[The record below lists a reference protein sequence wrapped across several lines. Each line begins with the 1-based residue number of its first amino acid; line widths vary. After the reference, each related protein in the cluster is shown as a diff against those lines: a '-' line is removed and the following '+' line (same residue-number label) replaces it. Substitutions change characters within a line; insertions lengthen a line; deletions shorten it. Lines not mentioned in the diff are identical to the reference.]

1 MGEPHGQEIPRIFT
15 RPLVELTP
23 QTSRGF
29 EFIEFCRR
37 ILGVDLYPWQRWLA
51 IHALEL
57 NTDGS
62 YRYSR
67 ILVIVSRQQGKT
79 MLASCLAAWWLYMD
93 YAREPGK
100 SPAEFTVLGAAQNL
114 NIAEKPFEQVQ
125 AWTDPNP
132 RSVEEKARTIP
143 ALSARTL
150 RIRRVNGNRAIET
163 RHGPRYIARD
173 GANAR
178 GETAARVLLDEVREQ
193 KTWRTWKTVEA
204 FPQTFRNG
212 QIWAISSGGEA
223 DSIVMKTLRKQIGEQ
238 VELAAREGADYPD
251 HDKADTSL
259 AIFEWSAPDDCD
271 PLDEAAILQAN
282 PSIGHSAVTVASIR
296 SKYRTHPEL
305 EYRTEYLGQTVEAK
319 TIPFIDPRD
328 FRDCVGSEADYQIAG
343 GERVVFAVD
352 TAVDRSRS
360 CIAAAVM
367 CDDGIPLV
375 ALLAPPRL
383 GMMWLPADLEAMAR
397 AAGHSEVMVQ
407 ERGCPAMEFR
417 QPLADLGLQVR
428 AVPGS
433 WFGIATGRFRD
444 AIRDRRVRF
453 VKQEPLELAIAAG
466 ITKRY
471 GETDAWDRRGSAVD
485 ISPLVACTLALYGLE
500 NPVDVPLSAYADHDL
515 LIL

>member
-1 MGEPHGQEIPRIFT
+1 MADYGQEIPRVFT

-37 ILGVDLYPWQRWLA
+37 ILGVELYPWQKWLA

-57 NTDGS
+57 AADGG

-67 ILVIVSRQQGKT
+67 ILVIVSRQNGKT
-79 MLASCLAAWWLYMD
+79 LLASCLSAYWLYFD

-100 SPAEFTVLGAAQNL
+100 TPAEFTVLGAAQNL

-125 AWTDPNP
+125 AWADPKP
-132 RSVEEKARTIP
+132 LSEEEKARANP
-143 ALSARTL
+143 VLAARTL

-163 RHGPRYIARD
+163 RAGCRYIARD

-178 GETAARVLLDEVREQ
+178 GETAARVILDEVREQ
-193 KTWRTWKTVEA
+193 KTWRVWKAVEA

-223 DSIVMKTLRKQIGEQ
+223 DSIVMKTLREQIGEQ
-238 VELAAREGADYPD
+238 VELAEREGADYPD
-251 HDKADTSL
+251 HDKADPTL
-259 AIFEWSAPDDCD
+259 GLFEWSAPDDCD

-282 PSIGHSAVTVASIR
+282 PSIGHSAITVASIR
-296 SKYRTHPEL
+296 SKYRTQPEL
-305 EYRTEYLGQTVEAK
+305 EYRTEYLAQTVEAK
-319 TIPFIDPRD
+319 TTPFIDPRD
-328 FRDCVGSEADYQIAG
+328 FRECVVAEGTYSIAA

-352 TAVDRSRS
+352 TSVDRLRS

-375 ALLAPPRL
+375 ALQTPPRL
-383 GMMWLPADLEAMAR
+383 GMMWLPDEIEAMAR
-397 AAGHSEVMVQ
+397 DSGHSEVMVQ

-417 QPLADLGLQVR
+417 QPMADKGLQVR

-433 WFGIATGRFRD
+433 WFGIATGRMRD

-485 ISPLVACTLALYGLE
+485 IAPLVACTLALYGLE
-500 NPVDVPLSAYADHDL
+500 NPVDVPLSAYADHGL
-515 LIL
+515 LII